1 MKHCITFH
9 WLKRPNLFL
18 QVYTVNTKQSIREAY
33 FRRLKSHV
41 PAMSTKE
48 NPTKLEVILEAIS
61 YIQRLKKD
69 LENGQENSSSFNS
82 SNLENEIANIE
93 NIAKNFTNVET
104 SSNVHEKKIT
114 KS

>member
-1 MKHCITFH
+1 M
-9 WLKRPNLFL
+9 
-18 QVYTVNTKQSIREAY
+18 YTVNTKQSIREAY

-41 PAMSTKE
+41 PTMSQKE

-69 LENGQENSSSFNS
+69 LENGQNTSSLNS

-93 NIAKNFTNVET
+93 NIAKNFTNVDT
-104 SSNVHEKKIT
+104 ISTVQEKKIS

>member
-1 MKHCITFH
+1 
-9 WLKRPNLFL
+9 
-18 QVYTVNTKQSIREAY
+18 
-33 FRRLKSHV
+33 
-41 PAMSTKE
+41 MSQKE

-69 LENGQENSSSFNS
+69 LENGQNTSSLNS

-93 NIAKNFTNVET
+93 NIAKNFTNVDT
-104 SSNVHEKKIT
+104 ISTTQEKKIS

>member
-1 MKHCITFH
+1 
-9 WLKRPNLFL
+9 
-18 QVYTVNTKQSIREAY
+18 
-33 FRRLKSHV
+33 
-41 PAMSTKE
+41 MSQKE

-69 LENGQENSSSFNS
+69 LENGQNTSSLNS

-93 NIAKNFTNVET
+93 NIAKNFTNVDSIST
-104 SSNVHEKKIT
+104 PQEKKIS